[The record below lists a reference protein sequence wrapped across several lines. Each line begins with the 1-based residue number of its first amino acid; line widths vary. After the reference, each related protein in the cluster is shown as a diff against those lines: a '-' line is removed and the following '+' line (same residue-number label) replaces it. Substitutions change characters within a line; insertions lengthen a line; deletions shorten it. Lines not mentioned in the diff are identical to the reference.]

1 MPPLDSLFSSLCGL
15 SLNDRDFCG
24 WREAGGGG
32 PTATQGLG
40 LVLDMLLA
48 LTPVLVTSPLGI
60 HEVGGGGSG
69 ARLAVKE
76 SLIDMSFLLMDIVP
90 VEAFLD

>member
-1 MPPLDSLFSSLCGL
+1 MPPLDSLFSSLSGL
-15 SLNDRDFCG
+15 SLNDMDFCS
-24 WREAGGGG
+24 AGGG

-40 LVLDMLLA
+40 LILDMLLA
-48 LTPVLVTSPLGI
+48 LTPVLFTSPLGI
-60 HEVGGGGSG
+60 HEVGGGGGG